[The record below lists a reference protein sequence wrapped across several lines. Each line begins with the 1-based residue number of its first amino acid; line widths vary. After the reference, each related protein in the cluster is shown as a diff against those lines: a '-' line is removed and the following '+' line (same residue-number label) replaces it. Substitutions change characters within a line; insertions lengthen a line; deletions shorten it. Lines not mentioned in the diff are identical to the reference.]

1 MLEVDT
7 QRSIKEVT
15 RSHYHYRSA
24 QLLYAAHAEAKVTLR
39 DTRGV

>member
-7 QRSIKEVT
+7 QRSIKKVA

-39 DTRGV
+39 EIWSV